1 MKTYELVIKESQPT
15 CGGKSPTKTSI
26 QTVSTDDP
34 LAYVKGL
41 EPDSEL
47 SAETLPDGTLVVTGN
62 HNGMPIKYEF
72 TED

>member
-1 MKTYELVIKESQPT
+1 MTYELVIKESQPT

-34 LAYVKGL
+34 LAYVKAL
-41 EPDSEL
+41 EPDCEL
-47 SAETLPDGTLVVTGN
+47 TVEHAGDGTLIITGS